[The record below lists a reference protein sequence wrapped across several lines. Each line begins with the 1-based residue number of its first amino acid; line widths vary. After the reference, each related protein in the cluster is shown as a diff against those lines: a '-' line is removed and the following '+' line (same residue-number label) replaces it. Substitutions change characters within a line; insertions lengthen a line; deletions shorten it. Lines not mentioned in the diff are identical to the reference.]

1 MGHALDSIYTNHF
14 NLFTL
19 KKLKQ
24 CFIDLL
30 LELWV
35 FLGFFLYF
43 IPKSHRE
50 GKYSPEKISLVFGNK
65 DEFPV
70 IISSKTSI
78 FVLSD
83 LDMKKI
89 EIFEEFQENLLIS
102 FSTTLIQGASFVMVL
117 SK

>member
-1 MGHALDSIYTNHF
+1 M
-14 NLFTL
+14 
-19 KKLKQ
+19 
-24 CFIDLL
+24 L

-35 FLGFFLYF
+35 FLGFFFILYLN
-43 IPKSHRE
+43 PTEK
-50 GKYSPEKISLVFGNK
+50 EKISLVFGNK

-70 IISSKTSI
+70 IISSI

-83 LDMKKI
+83 LDVKKI
-89 EIFEEFQENLLIS
+89 EIFEDFQENLLIS